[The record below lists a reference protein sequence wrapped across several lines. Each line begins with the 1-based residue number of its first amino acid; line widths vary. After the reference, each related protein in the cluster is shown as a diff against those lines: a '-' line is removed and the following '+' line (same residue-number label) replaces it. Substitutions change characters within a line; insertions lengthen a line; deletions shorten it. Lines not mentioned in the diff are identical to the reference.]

1 MPDDLNLPRWL
12 RLSGAWGWRLVA
24 VTGAFVIIGY
34 LILKVAVI
42 VVAVLLACFLAAV
55 LEPLARRLRD
65 RGLKPALAAAIVFLS
80 VIAVLAGVVSWIGI
94 SVADQMDDVVA
105 RSEQGLEDIQEWLSS
120 EFGISDEQLDRL
132 QDQFTSGLGSVGTGG
147 IARSVIGGARLAVE
161 VVGGFL
167 LMLFTLFFLLKDGWK
182 ASAWAEKWVPG
193 NIRQDLVATM
203 RNASVVLRRYFLAI
217 GLTGLVDGVLMA
229 IALLL
234 IGVPLVGPLAV
245 LTFLGAFI
253 PIIGAFAAG
262 TVATLVAL
270 VTNGPGDAFLVLAA
284 TVAIQQVEGQILQP
298 FIFGPVIKMHELMIV
313 LAVAAGLTVG
323 GIVGAF
329 LAVPIVALI
338 AETAR
343 YYRGQSDLA
352 AVSASSEDEGAVTKD
367 AEEDAGEPA
376 APTPTSERLAE

>member
-1 MPDDLNLPRWL
+1 MSDDSIVPQWL
-12 RLSGAWGWRLVA
+12 RVTGAWGWRLVA
-24 VTGAFVIIGY
+24 ITGAFVIIGY

-42 VVAVLLACFLAAV
+42 VVSVLLACFLAAV

-65 RGLKPALAAAIVFLS
+65 RGFKPALAAALVF
-80 VIAVLAGVVSWIGI
+80 IAFIALVAGAISWISF
-94 SVADQMDDVVA
+94 SVSEEMDDVVA

-120 EFGISDEQLDRL
+120 ELGISDEQLDRL
-132 QDQFTSGLGSVGTGG
+132 KDQFTSGVGAVGTGG

-182 ASAWAEKWVPG
+182 ARGWAEKWVPR

-203 RNASVVLRRYFLAI
+203 RNASLVLRRYFLAI
-217 GLTGLVDGVLMA
+217 GLTGLVDGTLMA
-229 IALLL
+229 IALLI

-298 FIFGPVIKMHELMIV
+298 FIFGPVIKMHELVIV

-323 GIVGAF
+323 GVVGAF
-329 LAVPIVALI
+329 LSVPIVALI

-343 YYRGQSDLA
+343 YYRGREGLTIPPPPSKPPSKRLRKRPQPASSD
-352 AVSASSEDEGAVTKD
+352 ASSEPEV
-367 AEEDAGEPA
+367 
-376 APTPTSERLAE
+376 

>member
-1 MPDDLNLPRWL
+1 MSDDPIVPRWL
-12 RLSGAWGWRLVA
+12 RVAGGWGWRLVA

-34 LILKVAVI
+34 LVLKVAVI
-42 VVAVLLACFLAAV
+42 VVSVLLACFLAAV

-65 RGLKPALAAAIVFLS
+65 RGLKPALAAAIVFISFLTL
-80 VIAVLAGVVSWIGI
+80 VAGAISWISI
-94 SVADQMDDVVA
+94 SVAEEMDDVVA

-120 EFGISDEQLDRL
+120 ELGISDEQLDRL
-132 QDQFTSGLGSVGTGG
+132 KDQFTSGVGAVGTGG

-167 LMLFTLFFLLKDGWK
+167 LMLFTLFFLLKDGRK
-182 ASAWAEKWVPG
+182 AAAWSEKWVPG

-217 GLTGLVDGVLMA
+217 GLTGLVDGALMA
-229 IALLL
+229 IALML

-262 TVATLVAL
+262 TIATLVAL

-298 FIFGPVIKMHELMIV
+298 FIFGPVIKMHELLIV

-323 GIVGAF
+323 GVVGAF

-343 YYRGQSDLA
+343 YYRARNEPPALPEPD
-352 AVSASSEDEGAVTKD
+352 AVEQVADRPSARKRRSPKKEGPGK
-367 AEEDAGEPA
+367 
-376 APTPTSERLAE
+376 

>member
-1 MPDDLNLPRWL
+1 MSDDLIVPRWL
-12 RLSGAWGWRLVA
+12 RVAGAWGWRLVA

-65 RGLKPALAAAIVFLS
+65 RGLKPALAAAIVFIS
-80 VIAVLAGVVSWIGI
+80 FMTAVAGLISWISI
-94 SVADQMDDVVA
+94 SVAEEMDDVVA

-120 EFGISDEQLDRL
+120 ELGISEEQLDRL
-132 QDQFTSGLGSVGTGG
+132 KDQFTSGVGTVGTGG

-182 ASAWAEKWVPG
+182 AAAWSEKWVPR

-270 VTNGPGDAFLVLAA
+270 VTNGPGDAFLVLGA

-298 FIFGPVIKMHELMIV
+298 FIFGPVIKMHELLIV

-323 GIVGAF
+323 GVVGAF

-343 YYRGQSDLA
+343 YYR
-352 AVSASSEDEGAVTKD
+352 
-367 AEEDAGEPA
+367 
-376 APTPTSERLAE
+376 APTEAPAVPEPDDVEEAVDRPSARKRRSPKEESPGK

>member
-1 MPDDLNLPRWL
+1 MPDDVNVPRWL
-12 RLSGAWGWRLVA
+12 RLAGAWGWRLVA

-55 LEPLARRLRD
+55 LEPFARRLRD
-65 RGLKPALAAAIVFLS
+65 RGLKPALAAAIVFIS
-80 VIAVLAGVVSWIGI
+80 MIAVLAGAISWISI
-94 SVADQMDDVVA
+94 SVAEEMDDVVA

-120 EFGISDEQLDRL
+120 ELGISDVQLERL
-132 QDQFTSGLGSVGTGG
+132 KDQFTSGVGAVGTGG

-161 VVGGFL
+161 VVGGFV

-182 ASAWAEKWVPG
+182 AAAWSEKWIPR
-193 NIRQDLVATM
+193 NIRQDLVAAM

-217 GLTGLVDGVLMA
+217 GLTGLVDGILMA
-229 IALLL
+229 ISLLL

-270 VTNGPGDAFLVLAA
+270 VTNGPGDALLVLLA

-298 FIFGPVIKMHELMIV
+298 FIFGPVIKMHELVIV

-323 GIVGAF
+323 GVVGAF

-343 YYRGQSDLA
+343 YYRGQDEPA
-352 AVSASSEDEGAVTKD
+352 AVPPPDSAEGDGSEDEPGSPLPQASPPP
-367 AEEDAGEPA
+367 GEG
-376 APTPTSERLAE
+376 